1 MPCSTC
7 LGRGAYNIVVAS
19 QESNKPQD
27 IFVASPI
34 SLSLATMTTMRTA
47 KMTTTTM
54 TMTSTEM
61 TMTTTEMARK
71 KVVVGHSF
79 KIMEVKG

>member
-1 MPCSTC
+1 MPHD
-7 LGRGAYNIVVAS
+7 IVIGS

-34 SLSLATMTTMRTA
+34 SLSLATMTKMRMAT
-47 KMTTTTM
+47 MTTTTR

-61 TMTTTEMARK
+61 TMTTTKMAQK